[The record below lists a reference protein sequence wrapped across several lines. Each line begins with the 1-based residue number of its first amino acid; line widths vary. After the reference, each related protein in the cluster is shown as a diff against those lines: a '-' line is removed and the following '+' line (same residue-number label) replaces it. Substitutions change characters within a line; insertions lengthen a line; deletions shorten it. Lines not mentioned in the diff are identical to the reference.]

1 MPETAVMLLVNVKR
15 RKKKVSLR
23 NDVTVTNRDE
33 KFAEVRPLANTL
45 HKGPTVNGPRETR
58 NPRTSGEAPK
68 LIDPSMIAAQVDAYV
83 RAYVEEFVF
92 KTIGLRPSRSPR
104 YLRSAGSGHGAG
116 TGSDRT
122 THALAPPFPQLV
134 TPADDCPVRRGPCR
148 KSPVALYV

>member
-33 KFAEVRPLANTL
+33 KFAEVRPLANIL

-58 NPRTSGEAPK
+58 NPRISGDAPK

-83 RAYVEEFVF
+83 RAYVEGFVF
-92 KTIGLRPSRSPR
+92 KTIALRPSRSPR
-104 YLRSAGSGHGAG
+104 YLRRGSEYLCIFGDGVYQKYDSVKRHFIRKHLREILNAGE
-116 TGSDRT
+116 
-122 THALAPPFPQLV
+122 PFE
-134 TPADDCPVRRGPCR
+134 
-148 KSPVALYV
+148 

>member
-33 KFAEVRPLANTL
+33 KFAEVRPLANTV

-58 NPRTSGEAPK
+58 NPRTSGDAPK

-83 RAYVEEFVF
+83 RAYVEGLVF
-92 KTIGLRPSRSPR
+92 KTLSLRPSRSPR
-104 YLRSAGSGHGAG
+104 YLRR
-116 TGSDRT
+116 GSDYLCIFGDRVYQKYDSVKR
-122 THALAPPFPQLV
+122 HFIRKHLREILNAGEPFE
-134 TPADDCPVRRGPCR
+134 
-148 KSPVALYV
+148 

>member
-33 KFAEVRPLANTL
+33 KFAEVRPLANIL

-58 NPRTSGEAPK
+58 NPRTSGEARK

-83 RAYVEEFVF
+83 RAYVEGFVF
-92 KTIGLRPSRSPR
+92 KTIALRPSRSPR
-104 YLRSAGSGHGAG
+104 YLRRGSEYLCIFGDGVYQKYDSVKRHFIRKHLREILNAGE
-116 TGSDRT
+116 
-122 THALAPPFPQLV
+122 PFE
-134 TPADDCPVRRGPCR
+134 
-148 KSPVALYV
+148 